1 MKAVNNYIIVEKIK
15 TEQNKVAGLIMTE
28 NIDDDN
34 RYIKAKAISVGNLVE
49 GIKDGDVV
57 YYDKHAGH
65 GVQYKETLYY
75 VIRNVDVVL
84 IDYVA
89 TTL

>member
-15 TEQNKVAGLIMTE
+15 TEQKKIAGLIVTE
-28 NIDDDN
+28 DIDDDN

-49 GIKDGDVV
+49 GIKQDDIV

-65 GVQYKETLYY
+65 GVQYKDILYQ
-75 VIRNVDVVL
+75 VIRSVDVVL
-84 IDYVA
+84 ID
-89 TTL
+89 